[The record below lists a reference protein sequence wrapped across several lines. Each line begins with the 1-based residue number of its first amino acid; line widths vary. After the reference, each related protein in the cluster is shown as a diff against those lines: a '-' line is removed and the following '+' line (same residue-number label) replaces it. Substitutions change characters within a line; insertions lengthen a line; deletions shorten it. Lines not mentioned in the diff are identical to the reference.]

1 MIAFAIA
8 FGVVGL
14 AVVLAVHDTFRR
26 ALAAQVRQA
35 ELRVEAMQ
43 RADYDAAAKRMDAL
57 EARIKALAS
66 DHASLENGL
75 AMRGARR

>member
-1 MIAFAIA
+1 VIAIA
-8 FGVVGL
+8 AAL
-14 AVVLAVHDTFRR
+14 ALCVLAI
-26 ALAAQVRQA
+26 ALALWDVLRRA

-57 EARIKALAS
+57 EARIKAVAS

>member
-1 MIAFAIA
+1 VIAIA
-8 FGVVGL
+8 AAL
-14 AVVLAVHDTFRR
+14 ALCVLAVALALWDVMRR